1 LQVKV
6 DSQVVNGRLSRN
18 RQSLKTAIE
27 QFEGKNVTITIEKT
41 RSKRSNDQNRYY
53 WSGVV
58 PIVHRG
64 LKDAGY
70 AISKDD
76 THLAMRAKFLSEPIP
91 MEDGTYIDKFKSTTE
106 LTKSEFSDYI
116 ESIRDWAFDYLGV
129 TIPPPNTHIELL

>member
-58 PIVHRG
+58 PIVHQG
-64 LKDAGY
+64 LKD
-70 AISKDD
+70 
-76 THLAMRAKFLSEPIP
+76 
-91 MEDGTYIDKFKSTTE
+91 
-106 LTKSEFSDYI
+106 
-116 ESIRDWAFDYLGV
+116 
-129 TIPPPNTHIELL
+129 